1 MDRRGF
7 VRSAVVA
14 GAGVLSMVGTSW
26 AQRIRVIPPPDPAEP
41 SGMPGNVPGGPL
53 GRLLSRVRPGA
64 VATAGAVVAVWLEGA
79 GEPGAPPAL
88 TLEEAQRAGD
98 LTISERGRETVPE
111 LVVDNRGKSF
121 VLLLAGEILLGG
133 KQNRVLREDLLLP
146 PLSGPRTA
154 GVYCVEQGRWSGDR
168 RDFEGKQSFAQPGL
182 RGKVME
188 GADQRRVWQ
197 EVARSVAA
205 AAPAPSP
212 TASYHHVYEQPDVQR
227 HLAQV
232 EERLAG
238 SRVAASALG
247 AAAFVNGQLSGVD
260 LFGRADLFARHWP
273 KLLRAYAVD
282 AYRLGKGAEPDQ
294 AALRAEVAG
303 LLAAAGAARGTTHAS
318 AGAGHRFEFRV
329 PRGGAALRG
338 AALVYESQVVHAA
351 ML

>member
-14 GAGVLSMVGTSW
+14 GAGVLSMAGTSR
-26 AQRIRVIPPPDPAEP
+26 AERIRVIPPPDPAESP
-41 SGMPGNVPGGPL
+41 GMPGIVPSGPL
-53 GRLLSRVRPGA
+53 GRFLSRVRPGA

-88 TLEEAQRAGD
+88 TLEEAQRAGE

-111 LVVDNRGKSF
+111 LVVDNRGTSF

-146 PLSGPRTA
+146 PLSGPRTV

-168 RDFEGKQSFAQPGL
+168 REFEGKQSFAQPGL

-205 AAPAPSP
+205 AAPAAPSP
-212 TASYHHVYEQPDVQR
+212 TASYQHVYDQPEMQR

-232 EERLAG
+232 EERLHAPRTAG
-238 SRVAASALG
+238 ALG
-247 AAAFVNGQLSGVD
+247 VAAFVNGQLSGID

-282 AYRLGKGAEPDQ
+282 AYRLAAAPALDER
-294 AALRAEVAG
+294 ALRAEVTAV
-303 LLAAAGAARGTTHAS
+303 LAAAARARGAQYPS
-318 AGAGHRFEFRV
+318 AGAGQRVEFRV
-329 PRGGAALRG
+329 SRAGAPLRG
-338 AALVYESQVVHAA
+338 AALVYEGHVVHAA